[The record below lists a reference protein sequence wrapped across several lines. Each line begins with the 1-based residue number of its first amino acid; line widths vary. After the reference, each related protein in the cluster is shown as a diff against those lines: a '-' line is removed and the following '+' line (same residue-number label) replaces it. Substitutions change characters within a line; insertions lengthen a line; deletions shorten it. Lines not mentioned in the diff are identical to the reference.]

1 MMNQIAAIV
10 PHTIAPKLL
19 EPTPT
24 TADEAEEVDLVSE
37 ALLVDVEVPLES
49 IESDVPKMLR

>member
-24 TADEAEEVDLVSE
+24 IAEEAEEVELVSD
-37 ALLVDVEVPLES
+37 ALLVNVELPLES
-49 IESDVPKMLR
+49 IESDVPNMLR